1 MAVNLWR
8 LARGLLS
15 CVAIVWVL
23 IGTAYAQEE
32 PSKFPTRPIT
42 FIVPFSAGGS
52 ADVGFRVLGKEAEK
66 YLGQPVVIVNKAG
79 AGGTIGIS
87 AIASA
92 KPDGYTIGH
101 SPGQVLFVMSQLEKL
116 PYHPLKDFTY
126 IMQFVDIYFAVY
138 VKNDSPFKSFEDLMA
153 FGKKNPKKLIYGTNA
168 PLSSA
173 HVIMESVTKK
183 EGIQATHIPFRSS
196 PEIQTAV
203 MGGHIVAGVCDFQH
217 SLVEAGE
224 IRLLAFLGEKRSAE
238 YPQVPILK
246 DFGYDYPCPSM
257 LAVTGPKGMPPE
269 IVKKLEGALSKAMK
283 APAVIKGIKELHL
296 TMMYRNSEEFERYAL
311 NTYNSFSTLLKEMGF
326 LK

>member
-1 MAVNLWR
+1 MGMDLSKLSR
-8 LARGLLS
+8 LLLF
-15 CVAIVWVL
+15 CVAIVGVL
-23 IGTAYAQEE
+23 TGYTYAQEE
-32 PSKFPTRPIT
+32 TTKFPTRPIT

-52 ADVGFRVLGKEAEK
+52 ADVGFRLLGKEAEK

-116 PYHPLKDFTY
+116 PYHPLKDLTY

-138 VKNDSPFKSFEDLMA
+138 VKGDSPFKSFEDLMA
-153 FGKKNPKKLIYGTNA
+153 YGRKNPKKLVYGTNA
-168 PLSSA
+168 PLSTA

-183 EGIQATHIPFRSS
+183 EGVQATHIPFRSS

-203 MGGHIVAGVCDFQH
+203 MGGHIGSGVCDFQH

-283 APAVIKGIKELHL
+283 GPAVIKGIKELHL
-296 TMMYRNSEEFERYAL
+296 SMMYRNSEDFERYAV